1 MRRLV
6 LGVLTA
12 SFLLVSGCSGSD
24 SSGAEGTPTS
34 STTSPDAATSASP
47 ASPGATTAPTAGTS
61 SAGAAAATGPVI
73 TGPISSVHAP
83 DDWVN
88 QPTSTGNGGTVS
100 GPTVAY
106 MVNLNDLET
115 AVPDESTDFLA
126 DLQEQTT
133 VYSPPLKRRD
143 DVVVAGQP
151 AFTFAG
157 NDNTFGGWAEEYG
170 FRYQGHSIVITI
182 ATPRDTPQSERDALS
197 ASVLA
202 SVTFT
207 S

>member
-12 SFLLVSGCSGSD
+12 SVLLVSGCSGSD
-24 SSGAEGTPTS
+24 SSGAEGPPVSS
-34 STTSPDAATSASP
+34 STTSPGAASSAAP
-47 ASPGATTAPTAGTS
+47 ASPETTTAPTAAAS
-61 SAGAAAATGPVI
+61 SDGATAATGPVI

-83 DDWVN
+83 ADWVN

-106 MVNLNDLET
+106 KVSLNDLET
-115 AVPDESTDFLA
+115 AVPDESVDFLA

-133 VYSPPLKRRD
+133 FYSPPLKRRD

-151 AFTFAG
+151 AFKFAG
-157 NDNTFGGWAEEYG
+157 NDNVFGGWAEEYG
-170 FRYQGHSIVITI
+170 FRYQGHSIVISI
-182 ATPRDTPQSERDALS
+182 LTPRDTPSPS
-197 ASVLA
+197 AMP
-202 SVTFT
+202 
-207 S
+207 